1 MMVVVFVV
9 AGDVSWGVVVGTSD
23 MLTWMPLLEPVETM
37 PLNELDERNSSADN
51 TVVFNDGLE

>member
-1 MMVVVFVV
+1 MVAVVSVVV
-9 AGDVSWGVVVGTSD
+9 GDVSWGVVVGTSD
-23 MLTWMPLLEPVETM
+23 MLTFMPVLDAVETM

>member
-1 MMVVVFVV
+1 MVAVVSVV
-9 AGDVSWGVVVGTSD
+9 AVDVSWGVVVGTSD
-23 MLTWMPLLEPVETM
+23 MLTVMPLLDSVETM